1 MVDTCVCCGAI
12 IPEGRMI
19 CWSCEYQF
27 DVVNATPCP
36 ECGGKLTTMCVIGA
50 DQSNSGFTERWKN
63 CDNCTSDWET
73 YYDEGTGKEVI
84 KRHFWG

>member
-1 MVDTCVCCGAI
+1 M
-12 IPEGRMI
+12 R
-19 CWSCEYQF
+19 
-27 DVVNATPCP
+27 CP

-63 CDNCTSDWET
+63 CEQCTSDWET
-73 YYDEGTGKEVI
+73 YYDESTKTEVI